1 MTLPRSA
8 VIATLV
14 TGSLAMGFGTAHADP
29 AAQAPAAEAP
39 APVNYSLQLVEKTVV
54 ATLQGGTFSIA
65 EKDVEPAVVEGST
78 APQSGEEIAD
88 DAAAPEKDKF
98 VEVKDKS
105 GNVVVSWPLDFTVAG
120 AEIPVKPVLKNDDT
134 VLELTPE
141 KTDVQV
147 AQPVNAVNLTAKPI
161 ASPAENQQAMGEFVT
176 QFSLATA
183 VGGFLGTA
191 VGVVVGGVVGC
202 ILGLPFFGVGC
213 IPAAVAG
220 AGIGGIL
227 GTVAVGGPA
236 LAVAGMDLIQTMNAA
251 PGQSKWANDG
261 KPVTQEEPVT
271 AEK

>member
-29 AAQAPAAEAP
+29 ATEAP
-39 APVNYSLQLVEKTVV
+39 TPVNYSLQLLEKTVV

-65 EKDVEPAVVEGST
+65 ERDVEPVAAEGAT
-78 APQSGEEIAD
+78 APATDE
-88 DAAAPEKDKF
+88 AAAPEKDKF
-98 VEVKDKS
+98 VEVKDNT
-105 GNVVVSWPLDFTVAG
+105 GNVLVSWPLDFSVAG
-120 AEIPVKPVLKNDDT
+120 TEIPVKPVLKNDDT

-141 KTDVQV
+141 KTDVAAAPQ
-147 AQPVNAVNLTAKPI
+147 VNAVNLTAKPI
-161 ASPAENQQAMGEFVT
+161 ASPAENQMAMGEFTT

-191 VGVVVGGVVGC
+191 VGVVVGGIVGC
-202 ILGLPFFGVGC
+202 ILGLPLFAVGC
-213 IPAAVAG
+213 LPAAVAG

-227 GTVAVGGPA
+227 GTIAVGGPA
-236 LAVAGMDLIQTMNAA
+236 LGIAGMELIQTMQAA

-261 KPVTQEEPVT
+261 KPVNQEAPAPAP